1 MIESAMRDLQISPD
15 RPVQQLDLT
24 SSAVPWRELDEVNA
38 ARSSRLVSQQ
48 HSQSGLP
55 GDVIDAWQKAGAG
68 AGETSGQTQNK
79 SHALNRALD
88 RMGVPDFD
96 LARAGHTTWPTPT
109 TQTPSDEHI
118 AWGAHGSVPD
128 PSLWPTETANAAMV
142 NPPDWTSGPSDTWN
156 EAQFDWTP
164 DTSDGPPAS
173 KRPNTAAGAPF
184 VPGEGLDEMDLE
196 VLLRDIEGG
205 AFGSFTGS
213 T

>member
-15 RPVQQLDLT
+15 RPVQQLDLI

-48 HSQSGLP
+48 HGQSGLP

-68 AGETSGQTQNK
+68 TGETSGQTQNK

-96 LARAGHTTWPTPT
+96 LARAGHNTWPTPT
-109 TQTPSDEHI
+109 TQASSIDSI
-118 AWGAHGSVPD
+118 ARGAQSSVPD
-128 PSLWPTETANAAMV
+128 PPLWPPDAAHAAMAGSE
-142 NPPDWTSGPSDTWN
+142 NWTNGPSNTWN
-156 EAQFDWTP
+156 EAQFNWTP
-164 DTSDGPPAS
+164 DISGGPPAS
-173 KRPNTAAGAPF
+173 KRPKTAAGAPF
-184 VPGEGLDEMDLE
+184 VPSEGLDGMDLE
-196 VLLRDIEGG
+196 VLLRDIENG
-205 AFGSFTGS
+205 AFGSFSGS